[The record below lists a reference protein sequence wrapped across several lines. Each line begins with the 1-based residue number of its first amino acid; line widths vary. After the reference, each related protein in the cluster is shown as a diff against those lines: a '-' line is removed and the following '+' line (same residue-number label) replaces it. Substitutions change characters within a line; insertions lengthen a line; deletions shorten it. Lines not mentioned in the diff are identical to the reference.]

1 MPIAINIPG
10 QSVSMTFSGNAGQN
24 ASVQLSNSSFGCCAV
39 VSILNPDGST
49 LISNNASGASLTLGP
64 NALPEAGTYTLVI
77 APYSGYLITGSA
89 NVTLNFQ

>member
-1 MPIAINIPG
+1 
-10 QSVSMTFSGNAGQN
+10 MTFSGNAGQN
-24 ASVQLSNSSFGCCAV
+24 ASVQLSSSTFGCCAV

-49 LISNNASGASLTLGP
+49 LISNNATGASLTLGP
-64 NALPEAGTYTLVI
+64 DALPETGTYTLVI